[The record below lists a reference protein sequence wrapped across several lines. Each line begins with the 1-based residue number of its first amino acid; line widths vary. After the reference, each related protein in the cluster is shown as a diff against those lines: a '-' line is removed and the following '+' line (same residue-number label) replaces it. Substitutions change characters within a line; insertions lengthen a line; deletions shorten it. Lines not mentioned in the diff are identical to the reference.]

1 MIAIVGGLGAAVG
14 FAAATL
20 LNSRASRIVAPPVL
34 LAWVMLVGLAIT
46 LPVALAD
53 RPDSLAGD
61 ELGLLAASGLGNVA
75 GLLLSYMALRLGR
88 AGVVAPIISTEG
100 ALAAV
105 VAVVA
110 GETLQRG
117 AGFLLG
123 AIALG
128 VWLAGSSRE
137 GGSIPAAPTE
147 AAGVVRREAGAER
160 QGAAGSGG
168 AGPRGTGAR
177 SAESRAVLFALGAA
191 VCFGVSL
198 YTTGRISEDLPIG
211 WALIPARV
219 VGTLFVALPLAL
231 TGGLRIPRAA
241 VPLALGSACCEVAG
255 FASYA
260 IGSRDG
266 IAIAAVISS
275 QFGAIAALAAVWL
288 FKERLGRV
296 QVVGIA
302 VIAMGVGAL
311 SAVQA

>member
-1 MIAIVGGLGAAVG
+1 MIAIVGGLGAAFG

-20 LNSRASRIVAPPVL
+20 LNSRASRIVDPPVL

-53 RPDSLAGD
+53 RPDSLGGSD
-61 ELGLLAASGLGNVA
+61 LVLLAASGLGNVA
-75 GLLLSYMALRLGR
+75 GLLLSYVALRLGR

-100 ALAAV
+100 ALAAI
-105 VAVVA
+105 VAVLA
-110 GETLQRG
+110 GETLQPG

-137 GGSIPAAPTE
+137 AGSIPAAPTE
-147 AAGVVRREAGAER
+147 AAGVVPR
-160 QGAAGSGG
+160 AATTR
-168 AGPRGTGAR
+168 P
-177 SAESRAVLFALGAA
+177 AESRAVLFALGAA

-219 VGTLFVALPLAL
+219 VGTLFVAVPLAL
-231 TGGLRIPRAA
+231 AAKLRISRTA

-260 IGSRDG
+260 LGSRDG
-266 IAIAAVISS
+266 IAIAAVIAS
-275 QFGAIAALAAVWL
+275 QFGALAALAAVWL
-288 FKERLGRV
+288 FKERLGRI

-302 VIAMGVGAL
+302 VIATGVGAL
-311 SAVQA
+311 SAIQA

>member
-1 MIAIVGGLGAAVG
+1 MIAIVGGLGAAIG

-110 GETLQRG
+110 GETLQPG

-168 AGPRGTGAR
+168 TGAR
-177 SAESRAVLFALGAA
+177 TAESRAVLFALGAA

-231 TGGLRIPRAA
+231 TGGLRLPRAA

-296 QVVGIA
+296 QVVGIG